1 MMRLAA
7 IGFIAFVL
15 FGLLLG
21 GRVAA
26 EEQPSFRFG
35 LIADCQY
42 ADRDNS
48 SVRHYRA
55 AAQKLREA
63 VADLNT
69 HELAFVANL
78 GDFIDKDWSSFDV
91 LEPIAEELT
100 HDWRHVLG
108 NHDYSVADE
117 FKPLVHERLGL
128 SERYYTFE
136 VADWTFV
143 VTDGNDL
150 SHYGWPAGSPQHAES
165 LRIHEEYYPDHPTW
179 NGGFSDTQ
187 MVWLTDVLDEADA
200 KGRKV
205 ILFSHFPVFPDDP
218 HNLWNAPDV
227 VELIEAY
234 PSVKAWVNGHNHAGA
249 YAERNGVHYLTL
261 KGMLDTTDTAYAIV
275 EVRENTLDV
284 QGVGRQESL
293 SLKIR

>member
-1 MMRLAA
+1 M
-7 IGFIAFVL
+7 
-15 FGLLLG
+15 
-21 GRVAA
+21 
-26 EEQPSFRFG
+26 
-35 LIADCQY
+35 
-42 ADRDNS
+42 NS
-48 SVRHYRA
+48 SR
-55 AAQKLREA
+55 
-63 VADLNT
+63 
-69 HELAFVANL
+69 
-78 GDFIDKDWSSFDV
+78 WSM
-91 LEPIAEELT
+91 
-100 HDWRHVLG
+100 
-108 NHDYSVADE
+108 
-117 FKPLVHERLGL
+117 ERLGL

-150 SHYGWPAGSPQHAES
+150 SHYGWPAESPEHAES

-218 HNLWNAPDV
+218 HNLWNAPGRGRTDRGV
-227 VELIEAY
+227 PLRQGLGEWPQPCGRLCRAEWRAL
-234 PSVKAWVNGHNHAGA
+234 PHLEGHAGI
-249 YAERNGVHYLTL
+249 R
-261 KGMLDTTDTAYAIV
+261 TDTAYAIV